1 MHRVYT
7 YYFNNQRETG
17 VARLIPNKV
26 DFKTKNITII
36 KRDYFITVQVSII
49 PKDIT
54 VLNDYVLKKDLKIYE
69 AKSDKSEKRNR

>member
-26 DFKTKNITII
+26 DFKTKNISDTKRRLMATNGSVYQEDRII
-36 KRDYFITVQVSII
+36 
-49 PKDIT
+49 
-54 VLNDYVLKKDLKIYE
+54 LKVYAPNNGDSKYMKQ
-69 AKSDKSEKRNR
+69 N

>member
-26 DFKTKNITII
+26 DFKTKNISDTKRRLMTTNGSVYQEDRII
-36 KRDYFITVQVSII
+36 
-49 PKDIT
+49 
-54 VLNDYVLKKDLKIYE
+54 LKVYAPNNGDSKYMKQ
-69 AKSDKSEKRNR
+69 N